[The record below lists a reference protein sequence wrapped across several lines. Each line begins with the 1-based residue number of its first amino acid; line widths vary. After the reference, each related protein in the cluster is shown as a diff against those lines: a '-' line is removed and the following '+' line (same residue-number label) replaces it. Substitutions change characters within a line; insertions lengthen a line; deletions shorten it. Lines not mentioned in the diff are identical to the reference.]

1 MKLKLNNNTYDILKK
16 IALYV
21 LPALATFI
29 LTVGKV
35 WNMPYTEQIA
45 STITAL
51 DTALGTIL
59 GISSKNYWSKEN
71 DDEENEE
78 E

>member
-1 MKLKLNNNTYDILKK
+1 MKLSNNTYDILKK

-21 LPALATFI
+21 LPALATLV

-35 WNMPYTEQIA
+35 WNIPYTEQIA
-45 STITAL
+45 ATITAI

-59 GISSKNYWSKEN
+59 GISSKKYW
-71 DDEENEE
+71 DEENGKEE
-78 E
+78 